1 MLLFCL
7 SPLLLPPFSGGLPY
21 VASVH
26 MYDQLLRG
34 LFNGKKSSYNNNN
47 KSHLLSTC
55 WIFDIYWLM
64 SSSQFRGVINGRT
77 FSRSELMS
85 GKARIGMHLRSTPKS
100 VLHFSLQQ
108 AASIRA
114 SGLSNSTSSHPACRG
129 VRWNGQEELLC
140 VILGM
145 VSLWR
150 VPCFLTGLCKLSFPA
165 WLSMQIDLPPPCS
178 SWGHSADSCGRDAC
192 LLKKSP

>member
-34 LFNGKKSSYNNNN
+34 LFNDKNSSYNNNN

-85 GKARIGMHLRSTPKS
+85 SKAGIGMHLHSTPKP

-114 SGLSNSTSSHPACRG
+114 SGLSNSTSSRSQVEWSRRVVVCDFG
-129 VRWNGQEELLC
+129 DG
-140 VILGM
+140 
-145 VSLWR
+145 VSLEGALLPHRAVRTFLPR
-150 VPCFLTGLCKLSFPA
+150 VAQYADRPPSPLFLLGPFS
-165 WLSMQIDLPPPCS
+165 
-178 SWGHSADSCGRDAC
+178 
-192 LLKKSP
+192 